1 LAYTLIHNLPSK
13 HPLRDRA
20 RIAMMQDVIRACE
33 YGSIEKLLI
42 TYNKLE
48 LESCR
53 AAKRIIDAYSNGK
66 QWYKKGRHLSDD
78 LHTKKIMAILE
89 ISEKM
94 HSLSIDEDTFKQ
106 EISSAARRFKIV
118 EDELLSAL
126 NDMADNIEMELER
139 YALAQIHN

>member
-1 LAYTLIHNLPSK
+1 
-13 HPLRDRA
+13 
-20 RIAMMQDVIRACE
+20 MMQDVIRACE
-33 YGSIEKLLI
+33 FGSIEKLLKAH
-42 TYNKLE
+42 NELE

-53 AAKRIIDAYSNGK
+53 AAKRVIDAYNCGK

-78 LHTKKIMAILE
+78 LYTKKIMAVLE

-94 HSLSIDEDTFKQ
+94 LSLSINEITFNQ
-106 EISSAARRFKIV
+106 EISKTASRFKIV

>member
-1 LAYTLIHNLPSK
+1 
-13 HPLRDRA
+13 
-20 RIAMMQDVIRACE
+20 MMQDVIRACE
-33 YGSIEKLLI
+33 YGSIEKLLKRHSESEI
-42 TYNKLE
+42 
-48 LESCR
+48 ESCR
-53 AAKRIIDAYSNGK
+53 AAKRIIDAYSSGK

-78 LHTKKIMAILE
+78 FHTKKIMAVLE

-94 HSLSIDEDTFKQ
+94 LSLSINKKTFNQ
-106 EISSAARRFKIV
+106 EISKAARRFKIK

>member
-1 LAYTLIHNLPSK
+1 
-13 HPLRDRA
+13 
-20 RIAMMQDVIRACE
+20 MMQDVIRACE
-33 YGSIEKLLI
+33 FGSIEKLLKAH
-42 TYNKLE
+42 NKFE

-53 AAKRIIDAYSNGK
+53 AAKRIIDAYSSEK
-66 QWYKKGRHLSDD
+66 KWYKKGRHLSDD
-78 LHTKKIMAILE
+78 FHTKKIMAVLE

-94 HSLSIDEDTFKQ
+94 LSLSINENTFSQ
-106 EISSAARRFKIV
+106 EISKTARRFKIR

>member
-1 LAYTLIHNLPSK
+1 
-13 HPLRDRA
+13 
-20 RIAMMQDVIRACE
+20 MMQDVIRACE
-33 YGSIEKLLI
+33 YGSIEKLLKRHSESEI
-42 TYNKLE
+42 
-48 LESCR
+48 ESCR

-78 LHTKKIMAILE
+78 LHTKKIMAVLE

-94 HSLSIDEDTFKQ
+94 LSLSIDEDAFKQ
-106 EISSAARRFKIV
+106 EISSAARRFKVV

>member
-1 LAYTLIHNLPSK
+1 
-13 HPLRDRA
+13 
-20 RIAMMQDVIRACE
+20 MMKDVIRACE
-33 YGSIEKLLI
+33 YGSIEKLLKRHSESEI
-42 TYNKLE
+42 
-48 LESCR
+48 ESCR
-53 AAKRIIDAYSNGK
+53 AAKRIIDAFSNGK

-78 LHTKKIMAILE
+78 FHTKKIMAVLE

-94 HSLSIDEDTFKQ
+94 LSLSINEITFNQ
-106 EISSAARRFKIV
+106 EISKTASRFKIV

>member
-1 LAYTLIHNLPSK
+1 LAYTLIHNLPSG

-20 RIAMMQDVIRACE
+20 RIAMIQDVIRACE
-33 YGSIEKLLI
+33 FGSIEKLLKAH
-42 TYNKLE
+42 NELE

-53 AAKRIIDAYSNGK
+53 AAKRVIDAYNSGK

-78 LHTKKIMAILE
+78 FYTKKIMAVLE

-94 HSLSIDEDTFKQ
+94 LSLSINEITFNQ
-106 EISSAARRFKIV
+106 EISKTASRFKIV
-118 EDELLSAL
+118 EDELLSTL

>member
-1 LAYTLIHNLPSK
+1 
-13 HPLRDRA
+13 
-20 RIAMMQDVIRACE
+20 MMQDVIRACE
-33 YGSIEKLLI
+33 FGSIEKLLKRHSESEI
-42 TYNKLE
+42 
-48 LESCR
+48 ESCR

-94 HSLSIDEDTFKQ
+94 LSLSIDEDTFKQ
-106 EISSAARRFKIV
+106 EISKVARRFKIA

-126 NDMADNIEMELER
+126 NDIAENIEMELER